1 MRVLKEPQGERL
13 RPCFELRNRLSM
25 GRKGEIFMKNRIR
38 TRLDFVVF
46 CLLWLGAGLAHV
58 WAQSASGLSSLS
70 GRITDS
76 QGAAVA
82 GATVTLYARAT
93 NVRATTVTDE
103 RGEYR
108 FDRLPEGDYVV
119 EATGAGFGRFSRT
132 FRVERSA
139 SGTLD
144 FALEIAGVS
153 ETVLI
158 TASGTP
164 QTVDE
169 VSKAVSV
176 VTAQE
181 IERRSE
187 YSIGE
192 ALRAV
197 PGLRIQQLGGPGA
210 FTRIQTR
217 GLRDSD
223 TAILIDGLRL
233 RDAASTQGDATSFIE
248 EMFAV
253 NSDRLEVVRGSGSS
267 LYGTNAIGGVV
278 NIISDQGGGPTHG
291 QLQLEGGQL
300 GLFRGR
306 AQLAGGVDENKFLYS
321 GGLALLNVSDGVNKT
336 PTRNFSGQGFAKYN
350 FTPNVSLATRLFGNT
365 AYLALTDS
373 PFTVTSQTDMA
384 RYLPGFAP
392 PPRGSVVDAVALSLD
407 QQRRIENVLAVADL
421 DAANYVPN
429 LRDPD
434 NRRDSNYLTVA
445 VIFNQR
451 INDAFGY
458 RASYQRANTNRQFS
472 DGPGGA
478 RFEPLFNSA
487 SIFNGRI
494 DTFNLQADTRLGA
507 HNLLTAGYEF
517 ERERFIG
524 GNRDENPNA
533 ALRVNSGTDVKQSG
547 ATFFIQNQFRALT
560 NRFQAA
566 AAFRLQSFDLTQPEF
581 FGGSSVYSGRR
592 YESPKTA
599 YTGDGSVSYFF
610 ASTGTKLRA
619 HAGSGYRAP
628 AVFERFGSSFFNG
641 VFSPFGDPRLGPER
655 SIAVDGGI
663 DQKLAGDR
671 VQLSA
676 TYFYT
681 RLQEVI
687 VFDSTGF
694 ITPATDPFGRSS
706 GYRNAGG
713 GLARGVEF
721 AVNTKPYH
729 TLDLNASY
737 TFTNAVNR
745 VPSSVPGF
753 LRTFVQPRHAFTLL
767 AAQQITRRLDVVFD
781 MFAYGSYFFPFS
793 GRAFKFSGPVKA
805 DLGLSYT
812 LPISD
817 RGSMRFYGKVEN
829 LFDREYSESGFRTPG
844 AVFTSGM
851 GLRF

>member
-1 MRVLKEPQGERL
+1 
-13 RPCFELRNRLSM
+13 
-25 GRKGEIFMKNRIR
+25 MKNCLR
-38 TRLDFVVF
+38 TRIAFVVS
-46 CLLWLGAGLAHV
+46 CLLCIGAGLTPA
-58 WAQSASGLSSLS
+58 WAQSAGSLN

-93 NVRATTVTDE
+93 NVRATTVTDAS
-103 RGEYR
+103 GGYR

-119 EATGAGFGRFSRT
+119 EATSSGFGRFSRT
-132 FRVERSA
+132 FRVERGA

-144 FALEIAGVS
+144 FALEIAGLS
-153 ETVLI
+153 ETVLV
-158 TASGTP
+158 TAAGTP

-169 VSKAVSV
+169 ISKAVSV
-176 VTAQE
+176 ITAQE
-181 IERRSE
+181 IEQRNE

-192 ALRAV
+192 TLRTV
-197 PGLRIQQLGGPGA
+197 PGLRVQQLGGPGTFA
-210 FTRIQTR
+210 RIQTR

-223 TAILIDGLRL
+223 TAILVDGLRL

-248 EMFAV
+248 EMFTV
-253 NSDRLEVVRGSGSS
+253 NSERLEVLRGSGSS

-278 NIISDQGGGPTHG
+278 NVISDQGGGPTHG

-306 AQLAGGVDENKFLYS
+306 AQLAGGFDSNRFIYS
-321 GGLALLNVSDGVNKT
+321 GGLALLNVSDGVNHT

-350 FTPNVSLATRLFGNT
+350 FTPNISLGARLFGNT

-373 PFTVTSQTDMA
+373 PFTATSAADIA
-384 RYLPGFAP
+384 RFLPGFVP
-392 PPRGSVVDAVALSLD
+392 PTAGSVIDAGALPLD
-407 QQRRIENVLAVADL
+407 QQQRIENRLAVTDRGG
-421 DAANYVPN
+421 ANYIPN

-458 RASYQRANTNRQFS
+458 RASYQRVNTNRQFG
-472 DGPGGA
+472 DGPGGV
-478 RFEPLFNSA
+478 RFEPAFNSF
-487 SIFNGRI
+487 STFDGRI
-494 DTFNLQADTRLGA
+494 DTFNLQADARLGS
-507 HNLLTAGYEF
+507 HNLLAVGYEF
-517 ERERFIG
+517 ERERYIG

-533 ALRVNSGTDVKQSG
+533 ALRANSGTDVRQRSN
-547 ATFFIQNQFRALT
+547 TFFIQDQFRSLE
-560 NRFQAA
+560 NRFQIS
-566 AAFRLQSFDLTQPEF
+566 AAFRVQSFYLTQPEF
-581 FGGSSVYSGRR
+581 FGGTSVYSGLQ

-599 YTGDGSVSYFF
+599 YTGDGSISYFF
-610 ASTGTKLRA
+610 SSTGAKLRA
-619 HAGSGYRAP
+619 HVGSGYRTP
-628 AVFERFGSSFFNG
+628 AIFERFGSSFFNG
-641 VFSPFGDPRLGPER
+641 VFSPFGDPRLNPER

-681 RLQEVI
+681 RLQDVI

-694 ITPATDPFGRSS
+694 ITPATDPFGRFG
-706 GYRNAGG
+706 GYRNTGG
-713 GLARGVEF
+713 GLARGVEL
-721 AVNTKPYH
+721 AANTKPYR
-729 TLDLNASY
+729 TLDLSASY

-753 LRTFVQPRHAFTLL
+753 LRTFVPPRHTFTLF
-767 AAQQITRRLDVVFD
+767 AAQQIIRRLDAVFD

-793 GRAFKFSGPVKA
+793 SRAFKFSGPVKS

-812 LPISD
+812 VPMSD
-817 RGSMRFYGKVEN
+817 RVSMRFYGKVEN
-829 LFDREYSESGFRTPG
+829 IFDREYFESGFRTPG
-844 AVFTSGM
+844 AVFTGGM